1 MKSTMKYINLQEICK
16 ELNIYEYGVTSWPLP
31 ENAES
36 ILYESNPCPFTAANV
51 EERLLGTSL
60 FTPKSAIVCLFP
72 YYVEH
77 KDPSNLSR
85 YTWATDYHLVIN
97 EYLKK
102 LIEKLQIINTDAQF
116 SIHCD
121 TSPLADRY
129 MAYLAGLGFYG
140 KNNCFISPK
149 WGSYV
154 MIGTILTTLELEPD
168 TPLTQS
174 CMECNRCITACLGQC
189 LGHDEFKFD
198 TCKSYLTQK
207 KGELTSEEEHIIAKT
222 PLVFGCDVCQ
232 EVCPHN
238 KDIPTTPIPE
248 FQSVEPYID
257 IDELDSLTNKEFK
270 AKYGHRAF
278 SWRGKKILM
287 RNQEIIESK
296 KLL

>member
-1 MKSTMKYINLQEICK
+1 MKDINLQEFCK
-16 ELNIYEYGVTSWPLP
+16 ELHIYEFGIAPWPLP
-31 ENAES
+31 DTAKD
-36 ILYESNPCPFTAANV
+36 ILYESNPCPFTAADV
-51 EERLLGTSL
+51 EERLRGTTE

-72 YYVEH
+72 YYIEH
-77 KDPSNLSR
+77 SGPSNLSR
-85 YTWATDYHLVIN
+85 YTWGTDYHLVIN
-97 EYLKK
+97 EYLEK
-102 LIEKLQIINTDAQF
+102 LIEKLQKMNTSAQF

-154 MIGTILTTLELEPD
+154 MIGTILTTLEFEPN
-168 TPLTQS
+168 TPLGQS
-174 CMECNRCITACLGQC
+174 CMGCNRCITACLGQC
-189 LGHDEFKFD
+189 LGHDEFKYD

-207 KGELTSEEEHIIAKT
+207 KGDLTNEEETIIGKT

-238 KDIPTTPIPE
+238 QSIPATPIPK
-248 FQSVEPYID
+248 FQHVEPYID
-257 IDELDSLTNKEFK
+257 INEIETLTNKEFK

-278 SWRGKKILM
+278 SWRGKKILI
-287 RNQEIIESK
+287 RNQNIIEGK
-296 KLL
+296 

>member
-1 MKSTMKYINLQEICK
+1 M
-16 ELNIYEYGVTSWPLP
+16 
-31 ENAES
+31 
-36 ILYESNPCPFTAANV
+36 
-51 EERLLGTSL
+51 EERLLGTTE

-77 KDPSNLSR
+77 NGPSNLSR
-85 YTWATDYHLVIN
+85 YTWGTDYHLVIN
-97 EYLKK
+97 EYLEK
-102 LIEKLQIINTDAQF
+102 LIEKLQKINTSAQF

-154 MIGTILTTLELEPD
+154 VIGTILTTLEFEPT
-168 TPLTQS
+168 TPLEQS
-174 CMECNRCITACLGQC
+174 CMGCNRCITACLGQC
-189 LGHDEFKFD
+189 LGHEEFKYD

-207 KGELTSEEEHIIAKT
+207 KGDLTNEEETIIRKT

-238 KDIPTTPIPE
+238 QSIPATPIPE
-248 FQSVEPYID
+248 FQRVEPYID
-257 IDELDSLTNKEFK
+257 INELETLTNKEFK
-270 AKYGHRAF
+270 AKYGNRAF

-287 RNQEIIESK
+287 RNQNIIEEK
-296 KLL
+296 

>member
-1 MKSTMKYINLQEICK
+1 MKDINLQEFCK
-16 ELNIYEYGVTSWPLP
+16 ELHIYEFGIAPWPLP
-31 ENAES
+31 ENAKT
-36 ILYESNPCPFTAANV
+36 ILYESNPCPFTAADV
-51 EERLLGTSL
+51 EERLLGTTE

-72 YYVEH
+72 YYVERSG
-77 KDPSNLSR
+77 PSNLSR

-97 EYLKK
+97 EYLEK
-102 LIEKLQIINTDAQF
+102 LTEKLQKMNTSAQF

-154 MIGTILTTLELEPD
+154 TIGTILTTLEFEPN
-168 TPLTQS
+168 TPLDQS
-174 CMECNRCITACLGQC
+174 CMGCNRCITACLGQC
-189 LGHDEFKFD
+189 LGHDEFKYD

-207 KGELTSEEEHIIAKT
+207 KGDLTNEEESIIRKT

-238 KDIPTTPIPE
+238 QGIPTTPIPE
-248 FQSVEPYID
+248 FQQVEPYID
-257 IDELDSLTNKEFK
+257 ITELDTLTNKEFK
-270 AKYGHRAF
+270 AKYGNRAF
-278 SWRGKKILM
+278 SWRGKKILI
-287 RNQEIIESK
+287 RNQNIIEGK
-296 KLL
+296 

>member
-1 MKSTMKYINLQEICK
+1 MKDINLQEFCK
-16 ELNIYEYGVTSWPLP
+16 ELHIYEFGIAPWPLP
-31 ENAES
+31 DTAKD
-36 ILYESNPCPFTAANV
+36 ILYESNPCTFTAADV
-51 EERLLGTSL
+51 EERLRGTTE

-72 YYVEH
+72 YYIEH
-77 KDPSNLSR
+77 SGPSNLSR
-85 YTWATDYHLVIN
+85 YTWSTDYHLVIN
-97 EYLKK
+97 EYLDK
-102 LIEKLQIINTDAQF
+102 LIEKLQKMNTSAQF

-154 MIGTILTTLELEPD
+154 MIGTILTTLEFEPN
-168 TPLTQS
+168 TPLGQS
-174 CMECNRCITACLGQC
+174 CMGCNRCITACLGQC
-189 LGHDEFKFD
+189 LGHDEFKYD

-207 KGELTSEEEHIIAKT
+207 KGDLTNEEETIIGKT

-238 KDIPTTPIPE
+238 QSIPATPIPE
-248 FQSVEPYID
+248 FQHVEPYID
-257 IDELDSLTNKEFK
+257 INEIETLTNKEFK

-278 SWRGKKILM
+278 SWRGKKILI
-287 RNQEIIESK
+287 RNQNIIEGK
-296 KLL
+296 

>member
-1 MKSTMKYINLQEICK
+1 MKDINLQEFCK
-16 ELNIYEYGVTSWPLP
+16 ELHIYEFGIAPWPLP
-31 ENAES
+31 ENANT
-36 ILYESNPCPFTAANV
+36 ILYETNPCPFTAADV
-51 EERLLGTSL
+51 EERLLGTTE

-77 KDPSNLSR
+77 NGPSNLSR
-85 YTWATDYHLVIN
+85 YTWGTDYHLVIN
-97 EYLKK
+97 EYLEK
-102 LIEKLQIINTDAQF
+102 LIEKLQKMNTSAQF

-140 KNNCFISPK
+140 KNNCFISLK

-154 MIGTILTTLELEPD
+154 LIGTILTTLEFEPN
-168 TPLTQS
+168 TPLEQS
-174 CMECNRCITACLGQC
+174 CMGCNRCITACLGQC
-189 LGHDEFKFD
+189 LGHDEFKYD

-207 KGELTSEEEHIIAKT
+207 KGDLTNEEKTIIRKT

-238 KDIPTTPIPE
+238 QSIPATPIPE
-248 FQSVEPYID
+248 FQRVEPYID
-257 IDELDSLTNKEFK
+257 INELETLTNKEFK
-270 AKYGHRAF
+270 AKYGNRAF

-287 RNQEIIESK
+287 RNQNIIEEK
-296 KLL
+296 

>member
-1 MKSTMKYINLQEICK
+1 MKYINLQEICK
-16 ELNIYEYGVTSWPLP
+16 ELNIYEFGVASLPLP
-31 ENAES
+31 ENAKS

-85 YTWATDYHLVIN
+85 YTWAKDYHLVIN

-102 LIEKLQIINTDAQF
+102 LIEKLQIMNTDAQF

-154 MIGTILTTLELEPD
+154 VIGTILTTLELDPD

-174 CMECNRCITACLGQC
+174 CMGCNRCITACLGQC

-278 SWRGKKILM
+278 SWRGKKILI

-296 KLL
+296 KML

>member
-1 MKSTMKYINLQEICK
+1 MMKDINLQEFCK
-16 ELNIYEYGVTSWPLP
+16 ELHIYEFGIAPWPLP
-31 ENAES
+31 ENAKT
-36 ILYESNPCPFTAANV
+36 ILYETNPCPFTAADV
-51 EERLLGTSL
+51 EERLLGTTA

-77 KDPSNLSR
+77 NGPSNLSR
-85 YTWATDYHLVIN
+85 YTWGTDYHLVIHK
-97 EYLKK
+97 YLEK
-102 LIEKLQIINTDAQF
+102 LIGKLQKTNTSAQF

-154 MIGTILTTLELEPD
+154 VIGTILTTLEFEPNIPLE
-168 TPLTQS
+168 QS
-174 CMECNRCITACLGQC
+174 CIGCNRCITACLGQC
-189 LGHDEFKFD
+189 LGHDEFKYD

-207 KGELTSEEEHIIAKT
+207 KGELTDQEQHIIAKT
-222 PLVFGCDVCQ
+222 PLLFGCDVCQ

-238 KDIPTTPIPE
+238 QGIPSTPISE
-248 FQSVEPYID
+248 FQQVEPHID
-257 IDELDSLTNKEFK
+257 INELEMLTNKEFK

-287 RNQEIIESK
+287 RNQEIIK
-296 KLL
+296 GK

>member
-1 MKSTMKYINLQEICK
+1 MEYINLQEICK
-16 ELNIYEYGVTSWPLP
+16 ELNIYEFGVASWPLP
-31 ENAES
+31 ENAKS

-248 FQSVEPYID
+248 FQAIEPFIN
-257 IDELDSLTNKEFK
+257 IEELDTLTNKEFK

-296 KLL
+296 KHTK

>member
-1 MKSTMKYINLQEICK
+1 MKDIHLQEFCK
-16 ELNIYEYGVTSWPLP
+16 ELHIYEFGIAPWPLP
-31 ENAES
+31 ENAKT
-36 ILYESNPCPFTAANV
+36 ILYETNPCPFTAADV
-51 EERLLGTSL
+51 EERLLGTTE

-77 KDPSNLSR
+77 TGPSNLSR
-85 YTWATDYHLVIN
+85 YTWGTDYHLVIN
-97 EYLKK
+97 EYLEK
-102 LIEKLQIINTDAQF
+102 LIEKLQKKNTSAQF
-116 SIHCD
+116 SKHCD

-154 MIGTILTTLELEPD
+154 MIGTILTTLEFEPN
-168 TPLTQS
+168 TPLRQS
-174 CMECNRCITACLGQC
+174 CMGCNRCITACLGQC
-189 LGHDEFKFD
+189 LGHDEFNYD

-207 KGELTSEEEHIIAKT
+207 KGDLTNEEETIIGKT

-238 KDIPTTPIPE
+238 QSIPATPIPE
-248 FQSVEPYID
+248 FQHVEPYID
-257 IDELDSLTNKEFK
+257 INEIETLTNKEFK

-278 SWRGKKILM
+278 SWRGKKILI
-287 RNQEIIESK
+287 RNQNIIEGK
-296 KLL
+296 

>member
-1 MKSTMKYINLQEICK
+1 MKYINLQEICK
-16 ELNIYEYGVTSWPLP
+16 ELNIYELGVASWPLP
-31 ENAES
+31 ENAKS

-51 EERLLGTSL
+51 EKRLLGTSL

-102 LIEKLQIINTDAQF
+102 LIEKLQIMNTDAQF

-174 CMECNRCITACLGQC
+174 CMGCNRCITACLGQC

-257 IDELDSLTNKEFK
+257 INELYSLTNKEFK

-278 SWRGKKILM
+278 SWRGKKILI

-296 KLL
+296 KML

>member
-1 MKSTMKYINLQEICK
+1 M
-16 ELNIYEYGVTSWPLP
+16 
-31 ENAES
+31 
-36 ILYESNPCPFTAANV
+36 
-51 EERLLGTSL
+51 
-60 FTPKSAIVCLFP
+60 
-72 YYVEH
+72 
-77 KDPSNLSR
+77 
-85 YTWATDYHLVIN
+85 
-97 EYLKK
+97 
-102 LIEKLQIINTDAQF
+102 NTDAQF

-154 MIGTILTTLELEPD
+154 VIGTILTTLELEPN

-174 CMECNRCITACLGQC
+174 CIGCNRCITACLGQC

>member
-1 MKSTMKYINLQEICK
+1 MKDINLQEFCK
-16 ELNIYEYGVTSWPLP
+16 ELHIYEFGIAPWPLP
-31 ENAES
+31 ENAKT
-36 ILYESNPCPFTAANV
+36 ILYETNPCPFTAADV
-51 EERLLGTSL
+51 EERLLGTTE

-77 KDPSNLSR
+77 NGPSNLSR
-85 YTWATDYHLVIN
+85 YTWGTDYHLVIN
-97 EYLKK
+97 EYLEK
-102 LIEKLQIINTDAQF
+102 LIEKLQKMNTSAQF

-154 MIGTILTTLELEPD
+154 MIGTILTTLEFEPN
-168 TPLTQS
+168 TPLGQS
-174 CMECNRCITACLGQC
+174 CMGCNRCITACLGQC
-189 LGHDEFKFD
+189 LGHDEFKYD

-207 KGELTSEEEHIIAKT
+207 KGDLTNEEETIIRKT

-238 KDIPTTPIPE
+238 QSIPATPIPE
-248 FQSVEPYID
+248 FQRVEPYID
-257 IDELDSLTNKEFK
+257 INELETLTNKEFK
-270 AKYGHRAF
+270 AKYGNRAF
-278 SWRGKKILM
+278 SWRGEKKLM
-287 RNQEIIESK
+287 RNQNIIEEK
-296 KLL
+296 

>member
-1 MKSTMKYINLQEICK
+1 MKDINLQEFCK
-16 ELNIYEYGVTSWPLP
+16 ELHIYEFDIAPWPLP
-31 ENAES
+31 DMAKD
-36 ILYESNPCPFTAANV
+36 ILYESNPCPFTAADV
-51 EERLLGTSL
+51 EERLRGTTE

-77 KDPSNLSR
+77 SGPFNLSR
-85 YTWATDYHLVIN
+85 YTWGTDYHLVIN
-97 EYLKK
+97 KYLEK
-102 LIEKLQIINTDAQF
+102 LIEKLQKMNTSAQF

-154 MIGTILTTLELEPD
+154 MIGTILTTLEFEPN
-168 TPLTQS
+168 TPLDRS
-174 CMECNRCITACLGQC
+174 CMGCNRCITACLGQC
-189 LGHDEFKFD
+189 LGHDEFKYD

-207 KGELTSEEEHIIAKT
+207 KGDLTNEEETIIGKT

-238 KDIPTTPIPE
+238 QSIPTTPIPE
-248 FQSVEPYID
+248 FQHVEPYID
-257 IDELDSLTNKEFK
+257 ISELETLTNKEFK

-287 RNQEIIESK
+287 RNQNIIEEK
-296 KLL
+296 

>member
-1 MKSTMKYINLQEICK
+1 MRNFASPSRYIQ
-16 ELNIYEYGVTSWPLP
+16 G
-31 ENAES
+31 ENALFENAKT
-36 ILYESNPCPFTAANV
+36 ILYETNPCPFTAADV
-51 EERLLGTSL
+51 EERLLGTTE

-77 KDPSNLSR
+77 NGPSNLSR
-85 YTWATDYHLVIN
+85 YTWGTDYHLVIN
-97 EYLKK
+97 EYLEK
-102 LIEKLQIINTDAQF
+102 LTEKLQKMNTSAQF

-154 MIGTILTTLELEPD
+154 MIGTILTTLELEPN
-168 TPLTQS
+168 TPLAQS
-174 CMECNRCITACLGQC
+174 CIGCNRCITACLGQC
-189 LGHDEFKFD
+189 LGHDEFKYD

-207 KGELTSEEEHIIAKT
+207 KGDLTNEEETIIRKT

-238 KDIPTTPIPE
+238 QSIPATPIPE
-248 FQSVEPYID
+248 FQRIEPYID
-257 IDELDSLTNKEFK
+257 INELETLTNKEFK
-270 AKYGHRAF
+270 AKYGNRAF

-287 RNQEIIESK
+287 RNQNIIEEK
-296 KLL
+296 

>member
-1 MKSTMKYINLQEICK
+1 MKYINLQEICK
-16 ELNIYEYGVTSWPLP
+16 ELNIYEFGVASWPLP
-31 ENAES
+31 ENAKS

-102 LIEKLQIINTDAQF
+102 LIEKLQIMNTDAQF

-154 MIGTILTTLELEPD
+154 VIGTILTTLELEPN

-174 CMECNRCITACLGQC
+174 CMGCNRCITACLGQC

-270 AKYGHRAF
+270 AKYGPRAF
-278 SWRGKKILM
+278 SWRGKKILI

-296 KLL
+296 KML

>member
-1 MKSTMKYINLQEICK
+1 MKDINLQEFCK
-16 ELNIYEYGVTSWPLP
+16 ELHIYEFGIAPWPLP
-31 ENAES
+31 DTAKN
-36 ILYESNPCPFTAANV
+36 ILYESNPCPFTAADV
-51 EERLLGTSL
+51 EERLRGTTE

-72 YYVEH
+72 YYIEH
-77 KDPSNLSR
+77 SGPSNLSR
-85 YTWATDYHLVIN
+85 YTWGTDYHLVIN
-97 EYLKK
+97 EYLDK
-102 LIEKLQIINTDAQF
+102 LIEKLQKMNTSAQF

-154 MIGTILTTLELEPD
+154 MIGTILTTLEFEPN
-168 TPLTQS
+168 TPLGQS
-174 CMECNRCITACLGQC
+174 CMGCNRCITACLGQC
-189 LGHDEFKFD
+189 LGHDEFKYD

-207 KGELTSEEEHIIAKT
+207 KGDLTNEEETIIGKT

-238 KDIPTTPIPE
+238 QSIPATPIPE
-248 FQSVEPYID
+248 FQHVEPYID
-257 IDELDSLTNKEFK
+257 INEIETLTNKEFK

-278 SWRGKKILM
+278 SWRGKKILI
-287 RNQEIIESK
+287 RNQNIIEGK
-296 KLL
+296 

>member
-1 MKSTMKYINLQEICK
+1 MKDINLQEFCK
-16 ELNIYEYGVTSWPLP
+16 ELHIYEFGIAPWPLP
-31 ENAES
+31 ENAKT
-36 ILYESNPCPFTAANV
+36 ILYESNPCPFTAADV
-51 EERLLGTSL
+51 EERLLGTTE

-72 YYVEH
+72 YYVERSG
-77 KDPSNLSR
+77 PSNLSR

-97 EYLKK
+97 EYLEK
-102 LIEKLQIINTDAQF
+102 LTEKLQKMNTSAQF

-154 MIGTILTTLELEPD
+154 TIGTILTTLEFEPN
-168 TPLTQS
+168 TPLDQS
-174 CMECNRCITACLGQC
+174 CIGCNRCITTCLGQC
-189 LGHDEFKFD
+189 LGHDEFKYD

-207 KGELTSEEEHIIAKT
+207 KGDLTNEEESIIRKT

-238 KDIPTTPIPE
+238 QGIPTTPIPE
-248 FQSVEPYID
+248 FQQVEPYID
-257 IDELDSLTNKEFK
+257 ITELDTLTNKEFK
-270 AKYGHRAF
+270 AKYGNRAF
-278 SWRGKKILM
+278 SWRGKKILI
-287 RNQEIIESK
+287 RNQNIIEGK
-296 KLL
+296 

>member
-16 ELNIYEYGVTSWPLP
+16 ELNIYEFGVASWPLP
-31 ENAES
+31 ENAKS

-85 YTWATDYHLVIN
+85 YTWAKDYHLVIN

-102 LIEKLQIINTDAQF
+102 LIEKLQIMNTDAQF

-154 MIGTILTTLELEPD
+154 VIGTILTTLELDPD
-168 TPLTQS
+168 IPLTQS
-174 CMECNRCITACLGQC
+174 CMGCNRCITACLGQC

-278 SWRGKKILM
+278 SWRGKKILI

-296 KLL
+296 KML

>member
-1 MKSTMKYINLQEICK
+1 MKDINLQEFCK
-16 ELNIYEYGVTSWPLP
+16 ELHIYEFGIAPWPLP
-31 ENAES
+31 ENAKT
-36 ILYESNPCPFTAANV
+36 ILYETNPCPFTAADV
-51 EERLLGTSL
+51 EERLLGTTE

-77 KDPSNLSR
+77 NGPSNLSR
-85 YTWATDYHLVIN
+85 YTWGTDYHLVIHK
-97 EYLKK
+97 YLEK
-102 LIEKLQIINTDAQF
+102 LIGKLQKTNTSAQF

-154 MIGTILTTLELEPD
+154 MIGTILTTLEFEPN
-168 TPLTQS
+168 TPLEQS
-174 CMECNRCITACLGQC
+174 CMGCNRCITACLGQC
-189 LGHDEFKFD
+189 LGHDEFKYD

-207 KGELTSEEEHIIAKT
+207 KGDLTNEEETIIRKT

-238 KDIPTTPIPE
+238 QSIPATPIPE
-248 FQSVEPYID
+248 FQRIEPYID
-257 IDELDSLTNKEFK
+257 INELETLTNKEFK
-270 AKYGHRAF
+270 AKYGNRAF
-278 SWRGKKILM
+278 SWRGKKILI
-287 RNQEIIESK
+287 RNQNIIEGK
-296 KLL
+296 

>member
-1 MKSTMKYINLQEICK
+1 MKDINLQEFCK
-16 ELNIYEYGVTSWPLP
+16 ELHIYEFGIAPWPLP
-31 ENAES
+31 DTAKD
-36 ILYESNPCPFTAANV
+36 ILYESNPCPFTAADV
-51 EERLLGTSL
+51 EERLRGTTE

-72 YYVEH
+72 YYIEH
-77 KDPSNLSR
+77 SGPSNLSR
-85 YTWATDYHLVIN
+85 YTWGTDYHLVIN
-97 EYLKK
+97 EYLDK
-102 LIEKLQIINTDAQF
+102 LIEKLQKMNTSAQF

-154 MIGTILTTLELEPD
+154 VIGTILTTLEFEPN
-168 TPLTQS
+168 TPLEQS
-174 CMECNRCITACLGQC
+174 CMGCNRCITACLGQC
-189 LGHDEFKFD
+189 LGHDEFKYD

-207 KGELTSEEEHIIAKT
+207 KGDLTNEEETIIGKT

-238 KDIPTTPIPE
+238 QSIPATPIPK
-248 FQSVEPYID
+248 FQHVEPYID
-257 IDELDSLTNKEFK
+257 INEIETLTNKEFK

-278 SWRGKKILM
+278 SWRGKKILI
-287 RNQEIIESK
+287 RNQNIIEGK
-296 KLL
+296 

>member
-1 MKSTMKYINLQEICK
+1 MNLG
-16 ELNIYEYGVTSWPLP
+16 LPLG
-31 ENAES
+31 
-36 ILYESNPCPFTAANV
+36 LYLKMQKPFCTKPIPVHLQRQMWRNDYS
-51 EERLLGTSL
+51 EQLSSHL
-60 FTPKSAIVCLFP
+60 KSAIVCLFP

-77 KDPSNLSR
+77 NGPSNLSR
-85 YTWATDYHLVIN
+85 YTWGTDYHLVIN
-97 EYLKK
+97 EYLEK
-102 LIEKLQIINTDAQF
+102 LIEKLQKMNTSAQF

-154 MIGTILTTLELEPD
+154 VIGTILTTLKFEPN
-168 TPLTQS
+168 TPLEQS
-174 CMECNRCITACLGQC
+174 CMGCNRCITACLGQC
-189 LGHDEFKFD
+189 LGYEEFKYD

-207 KGELTSEEEHIIAKT
+207 KGELTDQEQHIIAKT

-238 KDIPTTPIPE
+238 QGIPTTPIPE
-248 FQSVEPYID
+248 FQQIEPHID
-257 IDELDSLTNKEFK
+257 INELEMLTNKEFK

-287 RNQEIIESK
+287 RNQNIIEEK
-296 KLL
+296 

>member
-16 ELNIYEYGVTSWPLP
+16 ELNIYEFGVASWPLP
-31 ENAES
+31 ENAKS

-51 EERLLGTSL
+51 EKRLLGTSL

-102 LIEKLQIINTDAQF
+102 LIEKLQIMNTDAQF

-154 MIGTILTTLELEPD
+154 MIGTILTTLELEPN

-174 CMECNRCITACLGQC
+174 CMGCNRCITACLGQC

-257 IDELDSLTNKEFK
+257 IDELYSLTNKEFI

>member
-1 MKSTMKYINLQEICK
+1 MMKDINLQEFCK
-16 ELNIYEYGVTSWPLP
+16 ELHIYEFGIAPWPLP
-31 ENAES
+31 ENAKT
-36 ILYESNPCPFTAANV
+36 ILYETNPCPLTAADV
-51 EERLLGTSL
+51 EERLLGTTE

-77 KDPSNLSR
+77 NGPSNLSR
-85 YTWATDYHLVIN
+85 YTWGTDYHLVIN
-97 EYLKK
+97 EYLEK
-102 LIEKLQIINTDAQF
+102 LIEKLQKMNPSAQF

-154 MIGTILTTLELEPD
+154 VIGTILTTLEFEPN
-168 TPLTQS
+168 TPLEQS
-174 CMECNRCITACLGQC
+174 CMSCNRCITACLGQC
-189 LGHDEFKFD
+189 LGHEEFKYD

-207 KGELTSEEEHIIAKT
+207 KGELTDREQHIIAKT

-238 KDIPTTPIPE
+238 QSIPATPIPE
-248 FQSVEPYID
+248 FQRVEPYID
-257 IDELDSLTNKEFK
+257 INELEPLTNKEFK
-270 AKYGHRAF
+270 AKYGNRAF

-287 RNQEIIESK
+287 RNQNIIEEK
-296 KLL
+296 

>member
-1 MKSTMKYINLQEICK
+1 MKYINLQEICK
-16 ELNIYEYGVTSWPLP
+16 ELNIYELGVTSWPLP
-31 ENAES
+31 ENAKS

-51 EERLLGTSL
+51 EERLLGTTL

-102 LIEKLQIINTDAQF
+102 LIEKLQIMNTDAQF

-154 MIGTILTTLELEPD
+154 VIGTILTTLELEPN
-168 TPLTQS
+168 TPLNQP
-174 CMECNRCITACLGQC
+174 CMGCNRCITACLGQC
-189 LGHDEFKFD
+189 LGHDEFKYE

-248 FQSVEPYID
+248 FQAIEPFIN
-257 IDELDSLTNKEFK
+257 IEELDTLTNKEFK
-270 AKYGHRAF
+270 AKYGQRAF

-296 KLL
+296 KML